1 MNQGLGLTWHSG
13 SVLPFASLW
22 HTLQRLMHLNAMRA
36 KELPELL
43 VGAWQSPSVR
53 CADLLFN
60 EVPPGTTRQGAGAV
74 AVATDRLASAIGE
87 PAHAFEWSH
96 LGRLPLAARCL
107 VSSGF
112 RICPACAAGG
122 YHSALF
128 SLKAMDRCPIHR
140 CDLLSRCRC
149 GSSFEAVLRMVGA
162 THAGHC
168 RCGQIAFFTSATC
181 RRPTLCAD
189 DVRPLSSVAAW
200 LEDVC
205 TVARPSTYRKHVQA
219 AHDRT
224 FLSALGTWSAQ
235 LGLSAPPFDRV
246 SRAQEGFSTAAISE
260 SHLRASSTR
269 GVKPVPKEDSG
280 FATPSAGSMWLRT
293 DATVAY
299 RAMTRHIRRHLGRH
313 SEKFAIQFLHHP
325 DPLAMAELMRAQ
337 PQAMVAFAE
346 LVFCF
351 SMERF
356 AMDRRWP
363 YRQALDATQRMLQD
377 GLEDPWLAGPSGP
390 EQELGSSARCWL
402 SRQVAAASV
411 THAWRRAQ
419 ACAIHAMRS
428 GLADWRGATQ
438 QANGHPDASGGLAEE
453 WSWHTAPPPFQV
465 TWAASATG
473 TGLRFACY
481 PATTRIDW
489 SPTSSTKAERRAA
502 WSKAQADRQ
511 SRLAQITTGPTLS
524 WTQRDGWRATSSTRT
539 EQSAA
544 RLHRLFLPF
553 GQRIRVWMFETSVGY
568 TLRVGDAK
576 LEVSAETPRQAFSA
590 MREAL
595 SMYQARYG
603 AVRPPNPA
611 CKRSRGDLSASRRDL
626 VQWYEAHLAQIRYKL
641 GFWRG
646 AESFNQLALG
656 LLQVDRRLPAEERAK
671 VWLEV

>member
-1 MNQGLGLTWHSG
+1 MNEGLGLTWHSG

-43 VGAWQSPSVR
+43 VGSWQAPSVR
-53 CADLLFN
+53 YADLLFN
-60 EVPPGTTRQGAGAV
+60 EIPPGTARQRAGAV
-74 AVATDRLASAIGE
+74 HTIQLASAMGE

-96 LGRLPLAARCL
+96 LGRLPGAARCL
-107 VSSGF
+107 VTPGF

-128 SLKAMDRCPIHR
+128 SLKALDRCPIHR
-140 CDLLSRCRC
+140 CDLISHCRC
-149 GSSFEAVLRMVGA
+149 GASFEPVLRMVGA
-162 THAGHC
+162 THAGQC
-168 RCGQIAFFTSATC
+168 RCGQTAFFTSVTC

-189 DVRPLSSVAAW
+189 DIRPMRPVAAW
-200 LEDVC
+200 LEGIC
-205 TVARPSTYRKHVQA
+205 TLARPSTHRKHTQE
-219 AHDRT
+219 AHDQA
-224 FLSALGTWSAQ
+224 FLSALGAWSAQ
-235 LGLSAPPFDRV
+235 LGFCAPPFDQV
-246 SRAQEGFSTAAISE
+246 CCAQEGFFTTTISADV
-260 SHLRASSTR
+260 LRAPSTSALKVVSIDDSRFTTSS
-269 GVKPVPKEDSG
+269 KD
-280 FATPSAGSMWLRT
+280 SMWLRT
-293 DATVAY
+293 EATVAY
-299 RAMTRHIRRHLGRH
+299 RAMTRHIRRHLGRR
-313 SEKFAIQFLHHP
+313 SERFALQFLQHP
-325 DPLAMAELMRAQ
+325 DPLAMADLMRAQ

-356 AMDRRWP
+356 AMNRRWP
-363 YRQALDATQRMLQD
+363 YRQALDATQRVLQD
-377 GLEDPWLAGPSGP
+377 GLEDPWLAGFSGP
-390 EQELGSSARCWL
+390 EQELANSARGWL
-402 SRQVAAASV
+402 SRQVAAARV

-419 ACAIHAMRS
+419 ACAIDAMRS
-428 GLADWRGATQ
+428 GLADWRSATQ
-438 QANGHPDASGGLAEE
+438 QGNGYPQTSGGLAEE
-453 WSWHTAPPPFQV
+453 WNWHTAPPPFQV
-465 TWAASATG
+465 TWAASATR

-502 WSKAQADRQ
+502 WSKAQAHRQ
-511 SRLAQITTGPTLS
+511 SRLEQIATGPTLS
-524 WTQRDGWRATSSTRT
+524 WTQRDGWRAIDSTRT

-544 RLHRLFLPF
+544 KLHVLFLPL
-553 GQRIRVWMFETSVGY
+553 GERISVWMFRSSVGY
-568 TLRVGDAK
+568 TLRVVDAK

-603 AVRPPNPA
+603 AILPPKPT
-611 CKRSRGDLSASRRDL
+611 CKLARGDLSASRRDL
-626 VQWYEAHLAQIRYKL
+626 VRWYEAHLAQIRYKL